1 MTLNYEEE
9 GEVKLPVDCEGLAK
23 EVIEAALDYAE
34 CPYEAEVNLLL
45 TTDEEIHQMN
55 KEHRGIDRPLNT
67 KKQDNLIFWKISMTV
82 FIRRPENCCLGIL

>member
-1 MTLNYEEE
+1 MSQRSHVAENTVRGEINMTLNYEEE

-45 TTDEEIHQMN
+45 TD
-55 KEHRGIDRPLNT
+55 G
-67 KKQDNLIFWKISMTV
+67 
-82 FIRRPENCCLGIL
+82 

>member
-45 TTDEEIHQMN
+45 TTDVLIVRQMYFLF
-55 KEHRGIDRPLNT
+55 RWLNT
-67 KKQDNLIFWKISMTV
+67 KKQDNLIFWKISMTA